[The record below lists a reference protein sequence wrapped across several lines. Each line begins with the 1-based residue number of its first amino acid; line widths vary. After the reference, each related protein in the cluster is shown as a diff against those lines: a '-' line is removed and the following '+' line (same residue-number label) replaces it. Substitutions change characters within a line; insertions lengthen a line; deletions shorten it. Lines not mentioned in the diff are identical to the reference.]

1 MSSQLRLIDGE
12 IGTQLL
18 NYVPELEGDPL
29 WYSRYN
35 VTNPEAVYKCY
46 VDFMAAGCELI
57 RTNSYQSSVAGF
69 QEHLNYN
76 DAQCNQLFQDIVN
89 LAQKARDDFVAGQE
103 EEEGQKRRTIEVW
116 ASIGS
121 YGAYLSDGSEYSG
134 SFLDSTDSEKIRKFH
149 RDRLDILLTQRTK
162 QLGLPPVDGVAVET
176 IPSVVEAEIVVQ
188 LFNELY
194 PDVPYWVSFNCKDG
208 QATARGE
215 RFNEAAE
222 AIWNLAKDKSLL
234 IGVGVNCVD
243 PKVNSFSINC
253 YIHNLQYTYSLSLF

>member
-1 MSSQLRLIDGE
+1 MPSQLRLIDGE

-18 NYVPELEGDPL
+18 KYVQELEGDPL

-46 VDFMAAGCELI
+46 MDFMAAGCELI

-69 QEHLNYN
+69 QEHLNYS
-76 DAQCNQLFQDIVN
+76 DEECEQLFQDIVN

-103 EEEGQKRRTIEVW
+103 EKRVIEVW

-149 RDRLDILLTQRTK
+149 RDRLDILLTKRTK
-162 QLGLPPVDGVAVET
+162 QGLPPVDGVAVET

-194 PDVPYWVSFNCKDG
+194 PEVPYWVSYNCKDG
-208 QATARGE
+208 LATARGE
-215 RFNEAAE
+215 LFNEAAE
-222 AIWNLAKDKSLL
+222 AIWNLAKDKSRL

-243 PKVNSFSINC
+243 PKVNF
-253 YIHNLQYTYSLSLF
+253 FR